1 MNNDLYIKNKTTIKR
16 VCLSVDTLFRNNYNS
31 TVSTD
36 FAYALPKPIYNV
48 VSMKV
53 TSVELPNFWY
63 LFSQKN
69 RSNEFTIT
77 VCNFIE
83 YNENTNVSTVIKSR
97 THKIVIPEGN
107 YYDKDLINYLGSYF
121 NNTKGGLEFIV
132 FDINTNNGKSIFRAR
147 HKLDNPLLPSAYDSS
162 TPYYSPTFYYTV
174 DFKLPDIERPLY
186 LNMGWTLGFKQ
197 ATYIV
202 TNSNTYTNPFI
213 YNDDG
218 IITFNAYLISEG
230 TYGNSLQEYLF
241 LDIDDYNRSFSN
253 DSIISCLTGSYLEG
267 NNILARITVN
277 TNPNSINFTNGSDA
291 VFKKRQYFGPV
302 TIGGFYI
309 RILDKH
315 GNVLNMNGNDFS
327 FFIEMEV
334 LNK

>member
-1 MNNDLYIKNKTTIKR
+1 MNHDLYIKNKTSVKR
-16 VCLSVDTLFRNNYNS
+16 MCLSVDTLFRADYNN

-36 FAYALPKPIYNV
+36 CGYTLPKPIHNV
-48 VSMKV
+48 LSMKI

-77 VCNFIE
+77 VSNFIE
-83 YNENTNVSTVIKSR
+83 YDEQTSKSTVIPSR
-97 THKIVIPEGN
+97 RHRIIIPEGN

-121 NNTKGGLEFIV
+121 NNTKGGLEFII

-147 HKLDNPLLPSAYDSS
+147 HKLDNPLLPSPYDSD
-162 TPYYSPTFYYTV
+162 TPYYSSTFYFTL
-174 DFKLPDIERPLY
+174 DFRLPDIERPVY

-197 ATYIV
+197 TNYIV
-202 TNSNTYTNPFI
+202 TNSNAYTNPFI
-213 YNDDG
+213 YSESG
-218 IITFNAYLISEG
+218 IVTFNAYLLSEG

-241 LDIDDYNRSFSN
+241 LDIDDNNRNFSN
-253 DSIISCLTGSYLEG
+253 DTIISCLNGSYLEG
-267 NNILARITVN
+267 NNIIARITVN
-277 TNPNSINFTNGSDA
+277 TNSNSINFTNGSDA

-302 TIGGFYI
+302 TISGLRI

-315 GNVLNMNGNDFS
+315 GNILNMNGNDFS

-334 LNK
+334 LNL